1 MKAIAGDHQL
11 CARTDALFSN
21 DSKKSYRPALFH
33 FFNTSRL
40 SCYNSRL
47 MSMLSQDFTNC
58 LELTNVFFVM
68 LKHFG
73 QLSKRLP
80 RGQRKQLEAILENHS
95 WLQQYKAQ
103 QFNYLYWSPYSSFDD
118 SFENLVVAIYIL

>member
-1 MKAIAGDHQL
+1 MKTIGDHQL

-80 RGQRKQLEAILENHS
+80 HGQRKQLLR
-95 WLQQYKAQ
+95 
-103 QFNYLYWSPYSSFDD
+103 LYSKITHDCNNTKLNNSIIFTGRHTV
-118 SFENLVVAIYIL
+118 LLTIVLRI